1 MELIKVGKN
10 TKNAESIKIPGT
22 IKTAFKKYLKAQQ
35 TLDAETYKDVKIEL
49 LFASWLATFEE
60 SEEYKTA
67 IEAAAAK
74 TDAAKKEKDA
84 EKAARQAEAA
94 AEKERKRQE
103 AIQKKEQELWDL
115 QHPEEAA
122 ARKKAE
128 KEAAQ

>member
-10 TKNAESIKIPGT
+10 TKNAESIKIPGN

-35 TLDAETYKDVKIEL
+35 ILNAEEYQDVKIEL
-49 LFASWLATFEE
+49 LFASWLATFEA
-60 SEEYKTA
+60 SEEYKTV
-67 IEAAAAK
+67 IEAADAKTKAAK
-74 TDAAKKEKDA
+74 DEK
-84 EKAARQAEAA
+84 KAAAEARKA
-94 AEKERKRQE
+94 EAEAEKERKRQE
-103 AIQKKEQELWDL
+103 AIAKKEQELWDL

>member
-10 TKNAESIKIPGT
+10 TKNAESIKIPGN

-74 TDAAKKEKDA
+74 
-84 EKAARQAEAA
+84 A
-94 AEKERKRQE
+94 AEEELAWNELSTKWPVIE
-103 AIQKKEQELWDL
+103 A
-115 QHPEEAA
+115 
-122 ARKKAE
+122 
-128 KEAAQ
+128 